1 MCLWRV
7 GVSYYLLLCRKLPHR
22 ALWQGKL
29 CKEFLAAARYAFYFQ
44 WAKCSASNVCQR
56 VTIKKENKI
65 EGCISGQTCSLGNV
79 HNLNTR
85 SVLEAGARVV
95 AKSGGP
101 VLEEVVKTDDHS

>member
-44 WAKCSASNVCQR
+44 WAKCFASNVCQR
-56 VTIKKENKI
+56 VTVKKENKI
-65 EGCISGQTCSLGNV
+65 EGRISGQTGSLGNV
-79 HNLNTR
+79 HILSTQ
-85 SVLEAGARVV
+85 SVLDAGGRVA
-95 AKSGGP
+95 AKSDGP
-101 VLEEVVKTDDHS
+101 VLRQVVKTR